1 MSSVKRKSTSE
12 YSPYDFN
19 SSISVFYE
27 LKHGGDEIT
36 VGTPLR
42 FKYQRGT
49 YKFVKMVHNTEKD
62 ATWID
67 CTETATGVYRSFYVK
82 YLKGVVKPKK
92 TRKKINV

>member
-1 MSSVKRKSTSE
+1 MSSAKRKSTSE

-19 SSISVFYE
+19 LSISVFYE
-27 LKHGGDEIT
+27 LKHGADEII

-49 YKFVKMVHNTEKD
+49 YTFVKMVHNAEKE
-62 ATWID
+62 TSWID
-67 CTETATGVYRSFYVK
+67 CTDSATGVYRSFYVK
-82 YLKGVVKPKK
+82 DLKGVVKPKK